1 MKALIWKSN
10 CKDYKYIKVRFFPR
24 PKVSRY
30 IFFMIHSFYRTIC
43 RVKFK
48 TKQIIIIHKKK
59 KRLEVSK
66 VFFLIFCL
74 FFEEKMQITVTTLS
88 GDVFPLE
95 VPEDLELENFKAFC
109 EAESGIA
116 SQEMIIL
123 FNGKT

>member
-1 MKALIWKSN
+1 
-10 CKDYKYIKVRFFPR
+10 
-24 PKVSRY
+24 
-30 IFFMIHSFYRTIC
+30 MIHSFYQTIC

-123 FNGKT
+123 FNGKP

>member
-1 MKALIWKSN
+1 
-10 CKDYKYIKVRFFPR
+10 
-24 PKVSRY
+24 
-30 IFFMIHSFYRTIC
+30 
-43 RVKFK
+43 
-48 TKQIIIIHKKK
+48 
-59 KRLEVSK
+59 
-66 VFFLIFCL
+66 
-74 FFEEKMQITVTTLS
+74 MQITVTTLS

>member
-1 MKALIWKSN
+1 M
-10 CKDYKYIKVRFFPR
+10 
-24 PKVSRY
+24 
-30 IFFMIHSFYRTIC
+30 
-43 RVKFK
+43 
-48 TKQIIIIHKKK
+48 
-59 KRLEVSK
+59 SK

-123 FNGKT
+123 FNGKP

>member
-1 MKALIWKSN
+1 
-10 CKDYKYIKVRFFPR
+10 
-24 PKVSRY
+24 
-30 IFFMIHSFYRTIC
+30 MIHLFYRTIC

-123 FNGKT
+123 FNGKP

>member
-1 MKALIWKSN
+1 
-10 CKDYKYIKVRFFPR
+10 
-24 PKVSRY
+24 
-30 IFFMIHSFYRTIC
+30 MIHSFYRTIC